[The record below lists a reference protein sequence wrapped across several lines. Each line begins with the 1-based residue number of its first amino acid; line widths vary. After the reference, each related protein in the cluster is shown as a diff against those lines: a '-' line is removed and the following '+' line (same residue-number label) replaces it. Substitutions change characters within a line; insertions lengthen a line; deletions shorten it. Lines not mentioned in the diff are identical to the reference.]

1 MYHNYFAQAYFRF
14 WDLGGIQGFLFG
26 GNSLLWSQT
35 QTSFPTL
42 TSLFPSEG
50 IEMMSGF
57 TNSTSKWLPIF
68 ILKVICLTTYQI
80 NIKIMIFIFHFGGKC
95 SPPEFSYFQIWDS
108 WGEFPPPPHPTQN
121 TSVCLGS
128 GQGSQW
134 KHSWKRYVLPINDN
148 CNMNIRIC

>member
-1 MYHNYFAQAYFRF
+1 MYHNYFAQAYFTF

-57 TNSTSKWLPIF
+57 TNSASKWLPIF

-95 SPPEFSYFQIWDS
+95 SPQNLAIFRFGILGGNSPP
-108 WGEFPPPPHPTQN
+108 PPPPHTKYICLPWLRPGLTMETQLKK
-121 TSVCLGS
+121 VCIAYK
-128 GQGSQW
+128 W
-134 KHSWKRYVLPINDN
+134 
-148 CNMNIRIC
+148 